1 MNRWQSDVI
10 EINGLR
16 LHYTRTGG
24 DKPPLVLAHG
34 FSEDGLVWTALA
46 EVLEDKYDVIMPDA
60 RGHGQSD
67 AAETGLGTAELA
79 SDLHGIISALGL
91 DKPAVLGHSM
101 GGMTTLAL
109 AGLYPDV
116 PGAILV
122 EDGMPFEMRRTAPE
136 HEGARDG
143 LRAYFNTIKGK
154 NYEELMA
161 WRRIQS
167 PNWSET
173 DVRTFADAKMRLNP
187 QTLAPYLN
195 RDAVAS
201 NARDMA
207 SPVDWPTL
215 LRQIRCPALL
225 ITGVPEHGAMVSASQ
240 AATLQEMVPTLRVV
254 HIANAS
260 HDVRRD
266 QSGDFLEV
274 IDPFLADW
282 ARGRLP

>member
-1 MNRWQSDVI
+1 MNRWKSDVI
-10 EINGLR
+10 EVNGLR

-46 EVLEDKYDVIMPDA
+46 EVLEDQYDLIMPDA

-79 SDLHGIISALGL
+79 SDLQGIINGLGL
-91 DKPAVLGHSM
+91 NKPAVLGHSM
-101 GGMTTLAL
+101 GGMTTFAL

-122 EDGMPFEMRRTAPE
+122 EDGMPFEMRRTATE
-136 HEGARDG
+136 NEGARDG
-143 LRAYFNTIKGK
+143 LRAYFDTIKGK
-154 NYEELMA
+154 NHEELMA

-167 PNWSET
+167 PNWPET
-173 DVRTFADAKMRLNP
+173 DVRTFADAKIRLNP
-187 QTLAPYLN
+187 QTLAPFIN

-225 ITGVPEHGAMVSASQ
+225 ITGDPELGAMVSASQ
-240 AATLQEMVPTLRVV
+240 AAALQEQVPTLRVA
-254 HIANAS
+254 HIPNAS

-266 QSGDFLEV
+266 QSEDFLA
-274 IDPFLADW
+274 IISPFLADW